1 MLFLWRR
8 GKSEKEKEENSWRR
22 RISFSRRRIKHRRK
36 RRNILGE
43 GKHLFCGVED
53 KRRRKRRN
61 IFGER
66 RYLFVEE
73 KKNGEGKKRKYLEM
87 EHLSFRVGGIYWEK
101 EICNQVVLKWS
112 VVFRLN
118 IARIVNAVQVTDC
131 KSPLLYIIIKVSQFV
146 PRLSH

>member
-1 MLFLWRR
+1 MLRR
-8 GKSEKEKEENSWRR
+8 NKTENKKGYY
-22 RISFSRRRIKHRRK
+22 ILRRK
-36 RRNILGE
+36 I
-43 GKHLFCGVED
+43 
-53 KRRRKRRN
+53 
-61 IFGER
+61 
-66 RYLFVEE
+66 YLFVEE
-73 KKNGEGKKRKYLEM
+73 KKNGEGKKRKYLEK

-131 KSPLLYIIIKVSQFV
+131 KSPLLYIMIKVSQFV